1 MQTALALSG
10 GGYRASVF
18 HLGVLGRLA
27 RENELENV
35 TFLSTV
41 SGGSLVTGLVFT
53 LNDNAWPTSQ
63 QFLEKVLPAA
73 RKVFTTT
80 DLQKSLLQSVSR
92 NLFLLFGSR
101 AAALSRLI
109 QEQWGV
115 TISVRE
121 LPKSPRW
128 MINATC
134 YETGKDWR
142 FERFRMGDYLFG
154 YSYDTDQVKLADAMT
169 ASAGFPGLI
178 GALELDVS
186 PMKWFEY
193 TTSTSAAGEV
203 SNSPDAIQSRKTQP
217 KAQLFSNKVHLWDGG
232 VYDNHGL
239 EGLHDFRTG
248 WSDKFEFLI
257 VSDAAGRSGMEQ
269 YSKGYKAIGR
279 LMTGIQ
285 MNQIRSLRTRA
296 ILERIQNHNDKGVF
310 LQTGKSVHYILNN
323 IQRTPDNA
331 DHIDN
336 VLQQPGFIE
345 QANQGTLDAA
355 QAAQVASYPTVIHRL
370 SDSDFQLIYQH
381 GFETANAI
389 LSSYYPESFKLLP
402 AES

>member
-18 HLGVLGRLA
+18 HLGVLARLA
-27 RENELENV
+27 REGQLENV

-53 LNDNAWPTSQ
+53 LNGNTWPTSP

-73 RKVFTTT
+73 RKLFTTT
-80 DLQKSLLQSVSR
+80 DMQTSLLQSVSQ
-92 NLFLLFGSR
+92 NLFLLFGNR
-101 AAALSRLI
+101 AQALSRLI
-109 QEQWGV
+109 QEKWGV
-115 TISVRE
+115 TISVNQ

-134 YETGKDWR
+134 YETGKNWR

-154 YSYDTDQVKLADAMT
+154 YSNDTDQVKLADAMT
-169 ASAGFPGLI
+169 SSAGFPGLI
-178 GALELDVS
+178 GALELDIT

-193 TTSTSAAGEV
+193 VSSLNAGDEV
-203 SNSPDAIQSRKTQP
+203 SDPPDKIQARKTQP
-217 KAQLFSNKVHLWDGG
+217 KTQLFSDKVHLWDGG

-248 WSDKFEFLI
+248 WSDKFEFLL
-257 VSDAAGRSGMEQ
+257 VSDAAGRGGLER
-269 YSKGYKAIGR
+269 YAPGARAIGR
-279 LMTGIQ
+279 LMTGIM
-285 MNQIRSLRTRA
+285 MNQVRSLRTRA

-310 LQTGKSVHYILNN
+310 LQTGKSVKDILNN
-323 IQRTPDNA
+323 IQRTKDNGA
-331 DHIDN
+331 YIDN
-336 VLQQPGFIE
+336 VLKQPGFID
-345 QANQGTLDAA
+345 QASRGTLS
-355 QAAQVASYPTVIHRL
+355 QEQSEQVANFATVIRQL
-370 SDSDFQLIYQH
+370 KESEFQLIYQH

-389 LSSYYPESFKLLP
+389 LSSYYPQSFKLIY
-402 AES
+402 E